1 MMNPQNMMF
10 YTDLIAFLI
19 WAIITL
25 FLLGLQTRESRI
37 RQENDIPP
45 KLVDLLLRS
54 SIQLFLKVGF
64 VSLLIVED
72 RMSVIRLIF
81 GIGLTFVFLH
91 LLANTPTVLFSENT
105 DRDIFNRL
113 TTREKWL
120 IIAICLASVIALSWP
135 ILLMLKRMIERM
147 AEKEIRDG
155 KRKR

>member
-1 MMNPQNMMF
+1 MMF

-37 RQENDIPP
+37 RLENDIPP

-105 DRDIFNRL
+105 DRDTFNRL